1 MADIKQT
8 QRKLKITL
16 IVLVAIDVTAIALL
30 FSPLVG
36 SVEGRLQELDQVRI
50 AIQQKRR
57 VVEPLNGLD
66 KKIVIASQQI
76 DRFYDKRLPGVDSA
90 ISENLSKLASD
101 SGVQLAQIKYK
112 FDDPQSVGVRPVE
125 VETTLSGDYL
135 QLVKFIN
142 SLERDEL
149 FFVVDSVDLGDEE
162 GNTVRLRLRLRTFLR
177 TSA

>member
-1 MADIKQT
+1 MLDIKQT
-8 QRKLKITL
+8 QRKFKIAL
-16 IVLVAIDVTAIALL
+16 IALVAVNVIAIGLV

-36 SVEGRLQELDQVRI
+36 SVDTRSQELDQARI
-50 AIQQKRR
+50 QVQQKLR

-76 DRFYDKRLPGVDSA
+76 DRFYDSRLPAVDSA

-101 SGVQLAQIKYK
+101 TGVQLAQIKYK
-112 FDDPQSVGVRPVE
+112 FDDPQAVGVRPVE

-142 SLERDEL
+142 SLERDNL

-162 GNTVRLRLRLRTFLR
+162 GNTVRLRLKLRTFLR
-177 TSA
+177 TS

>member
-8 QRKLKITL
+8 ERKLKIAL
-16 IVLVAIDVTAIALL
+16 IVLVGLNLIALGL
-30 FSPLVG
+30 QFSPLVG
-36 SVEGRLQELDQVRI
+36 SVEARLQELDQARL
-50 AIQQKRR
+50 AMQQKRR
-57 VVEPLNGLD
+57 AVEPLNGLD

-76 DRFYDKRLPGVDSA
+76 DRFYDHRLPGVDSA

-101 SGVQLAQIKYK
+101 TGVQIAQIKYK

-149 FFVVDSVDLGDEE
+149 FFVVDSVDLGGEQTS
-162 GNTVRLRLRLRTFLR
+162 TVRLRLKLRTFLR
-177 TSA
+177 TGA